1 VGADGADLS
10 GAKTGSHPIPSRT
23 AYCCG
28 TGEPSQVPRG
38 GAIMRTLLR
47 TICPAALA
55 LLLLQPT
62 TGRADPI
69 VISSGTIA
77 GHVLLSSA
85 QLDIQG
91 SGFSFTGSLD
101 GFLAT
106 TASCTPCMSPV
117 ADLSATLDQFSSGG
131 GTGVIEGVTYPLV
144 YVGFSSGRLTTPTA
158 TLTELGST
166 LVEVPFTFS
175 GVMNGFLEHPLIRPS
190 DALPIFTVDLGG
202 SGMASAS
209 FFGFVDDNGGRAY
222 SVFPHFITYEFT
234 TSEPVPEPGTLLL
247 VGSALSG
254 LILVRAGSRRGPK
267 GRSTHV

>member
-1 VGADGADLS
+1 
-10 GAKTGSHPIPSRT
+10 
-23 AYCCG
+23 
-28 TGEPSQVPRG
+28 
-38 GAIMRTLLR
+38 MRTLLR
-47 TICPAALA
+47 TTGPAVLA
-55 LLLLQPT
+55 LLLFQPT

-77 GHVLLSSA
+77 GH
-85 QLDIQG
+85 
-91 SGFSFTGSLD
+91 
-101 GFLAT
+101 
-106 TASCTPCMSPV
+106 
-117 ADLSATLDQFSSGG
+117 
-131 GTGVIEGVTYPLV
+131 
-144 YVGFSSGRLTTPTA
+144 
-158 TLTELGST
+158 ELGST
-166 LVEVPFTFS
+166 LVEVPFTFT

-209 FFGFVDDNGGRAY
+209 FFGFVDDNGRRAY

-247 VGSALSG
+247 VGSALSA